1 MTSPSLYETETHGD
15 VFVIRF
21 QNDSMLES
29 SLIPKREAELKK
41 MLDSAA
47 ASRIVVDLSNVEF
60 MSSSALGL
68 LVVLQKTAALQ
79 EKIFEICS
87 PQPNIAEVLTIT
99 MFHKLFRIHDSLDVA
114 LAAE

>member
-1 MTSPSLYETETHGD
+1 MTPPNLYETERHGD

-29 SLIPKREAELKK
+29 SLIPTREAELREI
-41 MLDSAA
+41 LDGAVG
-47 ASRIVVDLSNVEF
+47 SRVVLDLSNVEF
-60 MSSSALGL
+60 MASSALGL
-68 LVVLQKTAALQ
+68 LLVLQKLAAKQ
-79 EKIFEICS
+79 EKTFEICS

-99 MFHKLFRIHDSLDVA
+99 MFHKLFRIHDSLEVA